1 MVAKMNICV
10 IGLGSMGRRRIRL
23 LKRLVPA
30 SHITGVDSNKKRV
43 NDVVE
48 EYGISCYHS
57 LEEVT
62 YRPDCAF
69 ICTSPLSHGAIIN
82 ECLQR
87 ECHIFSEINLVDN
100 MYKENIRLAKEKGKV
115 LFLSS
120 TPLYKGEMQF
130 IDKRIKENGK
140 PCIYQ
145 YHVGQYLPDWHPWDN
160 LKEFFV
166 SNKLTNGCR
175 EFLAIELPWIQQV
188 FGKIENVKVIKRN
201 LTDLGF
207 EFPDTYL
214 IQMEHENQ
222 NAGNLLIDVVSR
234 QPVRQLEILN
244 EDIYMKWGGTPESLY
259 EKDMV
264 SGELKQIKSGEYVH
278 EQGYAEM
285 INECAYEKEIEE
297 FFEVIRGKKPLYDFE
312 QDLETLKVIDEIER

>member
-43 NDVVE
+43 NDVAE

-207 EFPDTYL
+207 EFPDKNQ

-222 NAGNLLIDVVSR
+222 NAGKLLIDVVSR